1 MAGVGRYGLPDLPQD
16 AWVKSQGEW
25 YMVTSDGSVYGVSAT
40 DEVGKRGLRGT
51 VYERLMRRYHLPKLE
66 DVFKRGGI
74 YMLHECGDDWVASAI
89 LPYSAF
95 GEVSVPAR
103 GECPLTR
110 EELENV
116 ATLPPE
122 LHSRL
127 VFRPEYLPHAYQ
139 GSATTVV
146 LCAKDCYLVAAYA
159 KKPQEYWART

>member
-1 MAGVGRYGLPDLPQD
+1 
-16 AWVKSQGEW
+16 
-25 YMVTSDGSVYGVSAT
+25 MVTSDGSSYGVSAA
-40 DEVGKRGLRGT
+40 DETGKRGLRGT
-51 VYERLMRRYHLPKLE
+51 VYDRLRRRYGLPSVE
-66 DVFKRGGI
+66 EVFKRGGV
-74 YMLHECGDDWVASAI
+74 YLLHECGDDWVASVL
-89 LPYSAF
+89 LPYAQF

-103 GECPLTR
+103 GEAQLTR

-122 LHSRL
+122 LHSKL
-127 VFRPEYLPHAYQ
+127 VFRPEHLPHAYQ